1 MHTCRSVNAE
11 VILIHESN
19 SKNNLKHVVDMAGS
33 LLDWS
38 AEWEVAKTLRQ
49 GQKKLQKNVVY
60 DSTARNLI
68 GRNENIWDGSW
79 VLKHMRWTKR
89 QGWLS
94 YKSQSTSPPVLV
106 MNKEKQGWLS
116 YVKINKYD
124 CPGSKTVAESQL
136 RVQRDIYLHQRT
148 RSIDTAISLI
158 PSVQSD
164 LNFSL
169 PSNCSCRYS
178 FDNNNMDPGFVPS
191 KLQVYTL
198 RW

>member
-116 YVKINKYD
+116 YVKINKSRLQNSSRETTESTAWHLFA
-124 CPGSKTVAESQL
+124 SKNEINWHCNLSNSFC
-136 RVQRDIYLHQRT
+136 
-148 RSIDTAISLI
+148 SIWPELLLA
-158 PSVQSD
+158 V
-164 LNFSL
+164 
-169 PSNCSCRYS
+169 
-178 FDNNNMDPGFVPS
+178 
-191 KLQVYTL
+191 
-198 RW
+198 